1 MMWGICIGLVAGAL
15 LMSLAVEEVE
25 KEKEHLE
32 EANADLRYENE
43 EQQEFINK
51 VIRIM
56 FYEKSIFDR
65 DKKIKELILEYQSE
79 N

>member
-1 MMWGICIGLVAGAL
+1 MMWGFCIGLVAGAL
-15 LMSLAVEEVE
+15 LMNLAVEEVE
-25 KEKEHLE
+25 KEKEKQKE
-32 EANADLRYENE
+32 VNKDLRYENK

-65 DKKIKELILEYQSE
+65 DKKIKELISEYQSE